1 MKPRGATSTRKS
13 TTCRNKPDMG
23 LSIGDGLPV
32 LMIDRPERKINMNII
47 DTNISNINESKKT
60 LYKLTRAKGLNI
72 KDLENG
78 ERVPVDAWALYTDV
92 NTKGTE
98 QTVLAIISGDV
109 KYHSISP
116 TFQRD
121 FADIVSLMD
130 GEDFA
135 IIITK
140 ATSKAG
146 REFVTC
152 ELDCE

>member
-1 MKPRGATSTRKS
+1 
-13 TTCRNKPDMG
+13 MG

-32 LMIDRPERKINMNII
+32 LMNDRPERKINMNII
-47 DTNISNINESKKT
+47 DTNISNITDSKKT
-60 LYKLTRAKGLNI
+60 MYKLTRAKGMNI

-92 NTKGTE
+92 NSKGTE
-98 QTVLAIISGDV
+98 QTVLAIISGEN

>member
-1 MKPRGATSTRKS
+1 
-13 TTCRNKPDMG
+13 
-23 LSIGDGLPV
+23 
-32 LMIDRPERKINMNII
+32 MNII
-47 DTNISNINESKKT
+47 DTNISNITESKKVM
-60 LYKLTRAKGLNI
+60 YKLTRAKGMNI

-78 ERVPVDAWALYTDV
+78 DRVPVDAWALYTDV

-98 QTVLAIISGDV
+98 QTVLAILSGEN

-140 ATSKAG
+140 ATSKSG

>member
-1 MKPRGATSTRKS
+1 M
-13 TTCRNKPDMG
+13 
-23 LSIGDGLPV
+23 SIGDGLPV
-32 LMIDRPERKINMNII
+32 LMIDRLERKINMNII
-47 DTNISNINESKKT
+47 ETNIANIAEDKKT

-98 QTVLAIISGDV
+98 QTVLAIISGDK

-121 FADIVSLMD
+121 FSDIVSIMD

>member
-1 MKPRGATSTRKS
+1 
-13 TTCRNKPDMG
+13 
-23 LSIGDGLPV
+23 
-32 LMIDRPERKINMNII
+32 MNII
-47 DTNISNINESKKT
+47 ETNIANIADDKKT

-98 QTVLAIISGDV
+98 QTVLAIISGDK

-130 GEDFA
+130 GEDFT

-140 ATSKAG
+140 PTSKAG

>member
-1 MKPRGATSTRKS
+1 MNFQIESTN
-13 TTCRNKPDMG
+13 CRNKPDKG

-47 DTNISNINESKKT
+47 ETNIANIAEDKKT

-98 QTVLAIISGDV
+98 QTVLAVISGDK

>member
-1 MKPRGATSTRKS
+1 
-13 TTCRNKPDMG
+13 
-23 LSIGDGLPV
+23 
-32 LMIDRPERKINMNII
+32 MNII
-47 DTNISNINESKKT
+47 DTNISNITESKKVM
-60 LYKLTRAKGLNI
+60 YKLTRAKGMNI

-78 ERVPVDAWALYTDV
+78 ERVPVDAWVLYTDV

-98 QTVLAIISGDV
+98 QTVLAIISGDK

>member
-1 MKPRGATSTRKS
+1 
-13 TTCRNKPDMG
+13 
-23 LSIGDGLPV
+23 
-32 LMIDRPERKINMNII
+32 MNII
-47 DTNISNINESKKT
+47 DTNIDNIADDKKT
-60 LYKLTRAKGLNI
+60 LYKITRAKGMNI

-78 ERVPVDAWALYTDV
+78 ERIPVDAWALYTDV

-98 QTVLAIISGDV
+98 QTVLAILSGGN
-109 KYHSISP
+109 KFHSISP

-135 IIITK
+135 IFITK
-140 ATSKAG
+140 ATSKSG

>member
-1 MKPRGATSTRKS
+1 MHRKL
-13 TTCRNKPDMG
+13 TNCRNKPEMG

-47 DTNISNINESKKT
+47 ETNIANIAEDKKA

-98 QTVLAIISGDV
+98 QTVLAIISGEK
-109 KYHSISP
+109 KYHTISP

-121 FADIVSLMD
+121 FADIVSIMD

-152 ELDCE
+152 ELDCG

>member
-1 MKPRGATSTRKS
+1 
-13 TTCRNKPDMG
+13 
-23 LSIGDGLPV
+23 
-32 LMIDRPERKINMNII
+32 MNII
-47 DTNISNINESKKT
+47 DTNITNLTESKKT
-60 LYKLTRAKGLNI
+60 MYKLTRAKGLNI

-98 QTVLAIISGDV
+98 QTVLAIISGEK

-130 GEDFA
+130 GEDFT

>member
-1 MKPRGATSTRKS
+1 M
-13 TTCRNKPDMG
+13 
-23 LSIGDGLPV
+23 SIGDGLPV
-32 LMIDRPERKINMNII
+32 LKIDRPERKINMNII
-47 DTNISNINESKKT
+47 DTNISNITESKKVM
-60 LYKLTRAKGLNI
+60 YKLTRAKGMNI

-92 NTKGTE
+92 NTKGAE
-98 QTVLAIISGDV
+98 QTVLAIISGDK

-140 ATSKAG
+140 ATSKSG

>member
-1 MKPRGATSTRKS
+1 
-13 TTCRNKPDMG
+13 
-23 LSIGDGLPV
+23 
-32 LMIDRPERKINMNII
+32 MNII
-47 DTNISNINESKKT
+47 DTNISNITESKKVM
-60 LYKLTRAKGLNI
+60 YKLTRAKGLNI

-78 ERVPVDAWALYTDV
+78 ERIPVDAWALYTDV

-98 QTVLAIISGDV
+98 QTILAIISGEN
-109 KYHSISP
+109 KYQSISP

-121 FADIVSLMD
+121 FSDIVSLMD
-130 GEDFA
+130 GEEFA

-140 ATSKAG
+140 ALSKAG

>member
-1 MKPRGATSTRKS
+1 MKRGRSLSVKWTN
-13 TTCRNKPDMG
+13 CRNKPDKG

-32 LMIDRPERKINMNII
+32 LKMTGQKRRKNMNII
-47 DTNISNINESKKT
+47 DTNIANINDDKKAV
-60 LYKLTRAKGLNI
+60 YKLTRAKGVNV
-72 KDLENG
+72 KDLANG
-78 ERVPVDAWALYTDV
+78 DKLKVDAWALYSDV
-92 NTKGTE
+92 SAKGNE
-98 QTVLAIISGDV
+98 QTVLAIVSGEC
-109 KYHSISP
+109 KYHTISP

-130 GEDFA
+130 GEDFT

>member
-1 MKPRGATSTRKS
+1 
-13 TTCRNKPDMG
+13 
-23 LSIGDGLPV
+23 
-32 LMIDRPERKINMNII
+32 MNII
-47 DTNISNINESKKT
+47 DTNIANINESKKVM
-60 LYKLTRAKGLNI
+60 YKLTRAKGMNI

-78 ERVPVDAWALYTDV
+78 TCLPVDVWALYTDV
-92 NTKGTE
+92 NTKGNE
-98 QTVLAIISGDV
+98 QTVLTIISGEE
-109 KYHSISP
+109 KYHTISP

-140 ATSKAG
+140 ATSKSG

>member
-1 MKPRGATSTRKS
+1 
-13 TTCRNKPDMG
+13 
-23 LSIGDGLPV
+23 
-32 LMIDRPERKINMNII
+32 MIDRPERKINMNII
-47 DTNISNINESKKT
+47 DTNISNITESKKVM
-60 LYKLTRAKGLNI
+60 YKLTRAKGMNI

-98 QTVLAIISGDV
+98 QTVLAILSGEN
-109 KYHSISP
+109 KFHSISP

>member
-1 MKPRGATSTRKS
+1 
-13 TTCRNKPDMG
+13 
-23 LSIGDGLPV
+23 
-32 LMIDRPERKINMNII
+32 MNII
-47 DTNISNINESKKT
+47 DTNITNLTESKKT
-60 LYKLTRAKGLNI
+60 MYKLTRAKGLNI

-78 ERVPVDAWALYTDV
+78 ERIPVDAWALYTDV

-98 QTVLAIISGDV
+98 QTVLAIISGDK

-116 TFQRD
+116 TFHRD

-135 IIITK
+135 IIITT
-140 ATSKAG
+140 ATSKSG

>member
-1 MKPRGATSTRKS
+1 
-13 TTCRNKPDMG
+13 
-23 LSIGDGLPV
+23 
-32 LMIDRPERKINMNII
+32 MNII
-47 DTNISNINESKKT
+47 DTNISNITEDKKT
-60 LYKLTRAKGLNI
+60 IYKLTRAKGKNI

-78 ERVPVDAWALYTDV
+78 ECVPVDAWALYTDV

-98 QTVLAIISGDV
+98 QTVLAIISGEN

-121 FADIVSLMD
+121 FSDIVSLMD

-140 ATSKAG
+140 ATSKSG

-152 ELDCE
+152 ELDCEYCLT

>member
-1 MKPRGATSTRKS
+1 
-13 TTCRNKPDMG
+13 
-23 LSIGDGLPV
+23 
-32 LMIDRPERKINMNII
+32 MNII
-47 DTNISNINESKKT
+47 DTNIANINDDKKAV
-60 LYKLTRAKGLNI
+60 YKLTRAKGLNI

-78 ERVPVDAWALYTDV
+78 ERVPVDAWALYSDV
-92 NTKGTE
+92 SAKGNE
-98 QTVLAIISGDV
+98 QTVLAIVSGEN
-109 KYHSISP
+109 KYHTISP

-130 GEDFA
+130 GDDFA

>member
-1 MKPRGATSTRKS
+1 
-13 TTCRNKPDMG
+13 
-23 LSIGDGLPV
+23 
-32 LMIDRPERKINMNII
+32 MNII
-47 DTNISNINESKKT
+47 DTNISNITESKKT
-60 LYKLTRAKGLNI
+60 MYKLTRAKGKNI

-78 ERVPVDAWALYTDV
+78 DRVPVDAWALYTDV
-92 NTKGTE
+92 NTKGAE
-98 QTVLAIISGDV
+98 QTVLAIISGEN

-130 GEDFA
+130 GEGFA

-140 ATSKAG
+140 ATSKSG

>member
-1 MKPRGATSTRKS
+1 MAP
-13 TTCRNKPDMG
+13 
-23 LSIGDGLPV
+23 PV

-47 DTNISNINESKKT
+47 ETNISNITESKKT

-78 ERVPVDAWALYTDV
+78 ERIPVDAWALYSDV

-98 QTVLAIISGDV
+98 QTVLAIISGEN

-135 IIITK
+135 IIIIKDT
-140 ATSKAG
+140 TKAG

-152 ELDCE
+152 ELDCD

>member
-1 MKPRGATSTRKS
+1 M
-13 TTCRNKPDMG
+13 
-23 LSIGDGLPV
+23 SIGDGLPV

-47 DTNISNINESKKT
+47 DTNISNITESKKVM
-60 LYKLTRAKGLNI
+60 YKLTRAKGQNI

-78 ERVPVDAWALYTDV
+78 ERVQVDAWALYTDV

-98 QTVLAIISGDV
+98 QTVLAIISGDK

>member
-1 MKPRGATSTRKS
+1 
-13 TTCRNKPDMG
+13 
-23 LSIGDGLPV
+23 
-32 LMIDRPERKINMNII
+32 MNII
-47 DTNISNINESKKT
+47 ETNIAGIAEDKKT
-60 LYKLTRAKGLNI
+60 MYKLTRAKGLNI

-78 ERVPVDAWALYTDV
+78 ERIPVDAWALYTDV

-98 QTVLAIISGDV
+98 QTVLAIISGEN

-121 FADIVSLMD
+121 FSDIVSLMD
-130 GEDFA
+130 GEDFS
-135 IIITK
+135 IIIIK
-140 ATSKAG
+140 STSKSG

>member
-1 MKPRGATSTRKS
+1 
-13 TTCRNKPDMG
+13 
-23 LSIGDGLPV
+23 
-32 LMIDRPERKINMNII
+32 MNII
-47 DTNISNINESKKT
+47 DTNITNLTESKKT
-60 LYKLTRAKGLNI
+60 MYKLTRAKGLNI

-98 QTVLAIISGDV
+98 QTVLAIISGDK
-109 KYHSISP
+109 KYHSISL

-121 FADIVSLMD
+121 FAEIVSLMD

>member
-1 MKPRGATSTRKS
+1 
-13 TTCRNKPDMG
+13 
-23 LSIGDGLPV
+23 
-32 LMIDRPERKINMNII
+32 MNII
-47 DTNISNINESKKT
+47 DTNIANINDDKKAA
-60 LYKLTRAKGLNI
+60 YKLTRAKGVNV
-72 KDLENG
+72 KDLATG
-78 ERVPVDAWALYTDV
+78 DKLKVDAWALYTDV

-98 QTVLAIISGDV
+98 QTVLAIISGDK

>member
-1 MKPRGATSTRKS
+1 MKRGQSLSAKWTN
-13 TTCRNKPDMG
+13 CRNKPNKG
-23 LSIGDGLPV
+23 LSIGDGRPV
-32 LMIDRPERKINMNII
+32 LKIDRPERKINMNII
-47 DTNISNINESKKT
+47 ETNIANIADDKKT
-60 LYKLTRAKGLNI
+60 LYKLTRAKGSNI

-78 ERVPVDAWALYTDV
+78 ERVPVDAWVLYTDV

-98 QTVLAIISGDV
+98 QTVLAIISGDK

>member
-1 MKPRGATSTRKS
+1 
-13 TTCRNKPDMG
+13 
-23 LSIGDGLPV
+23 
-32 LMIDRPERKINMNII
+32 MNII
-47 DTNISNINESKKT
+47 DTNIANINDDKKAV
-60 LYKLTRAKGLNI
+60 YKLTRAKGVNV
-72 KDLENG
+72 KDLANG
-78 ERVPVDAWALYTDV
+78 DKLKVDAWALYSDMSA
-92 NTKGTE
+92 KGNE
-98 QTVLAIISGDV
+98 QTVLAIVSGDC
-109 KYHSISP
+109 KYHTISP

-130 GEDFA
+130 GEDFT

>member
-1 MKPRGATSTRKS
+1 M
-13 TTCRNKPDMG
+13 
-23 LSIGDGLPV
+23 SIGDGLPV
-32 LMIDRPERKINMNII
+32 LTIDRPERKINMNII
-47 DTNISNINESKKT
+47 DTNISNITESKKVM
-60 LYKLTRAKGLNI
+60 YKLTRAKGKNI

-92 NTKGTE
+92 NTKGAE
-98 QTVLAIISGDV
+98 QTVLAIISGEN

-140 ATSKAG
+140 ATSKSG

>member
-1 MKPRGATSTRKS
+1 
-13 TTCRNKPDMG
+13 MG

-32 LMIDRPERKINMNII
+32 LMNDRPERKINMNII
-47 DTNISNINESKKT
+47 DTNISNLTESKKT
-60 LYKLTRAKGLNI
+60 MYKLTRAKGLNI
-72 KDLENG
+72 RDLENG

-98 QTVLAIISGDV
+98 QTVLAIISGDK

>member
-1 MKPRGATSTRKS
+1 
-13 TTCRNKPDMG
+13 
-23 LSIGDGLPV
+23 
-32 LMIDRPERKINMNII
+32 MIDRPERKINMNII
-47 DTNISNINESKKT
+47 DTNISNITESKKT
-60 LYKLTRAKGLNI
+60 MYKLTRAKGKNI

-98 QTVLAIISGDV
+98 QTVLAIISGEN
-109 KYHSISP
+109 KYQSISP

-130 GEDFA
+130 GEDFT

-146 REFVTC
+146 REFVSC

>member
-1 MKPRGATSTRKS
+1 MTLQTFLTK
-13 TTCRNKPDMG
+13 CRNKPNKG

-32 LMIDRPERKINMNII
+32 LTRQARKEKINMNII
-47 DTNISNINESKKT
+47 DTNFANIAEDKKT
-60 LYKLTRAKGLNI
+60 MYKLTRAKGLNI

-98 QTVLAIISGDV
+98 QTVLAIISGDK

>member
-1 MKPRGATSTRKS
+1 
-13 TTCRNKPDMG
+13 
-23 LSIGDGLPV
+23 
-32 LMIDRPERKINMNII
+32 MNII
-47 DTNISNINESKKT
+47 VTNITNLTESKKT

-78 ERVPVDAWALYTDV
+78 ERIPVDAWALYTDV

-98 QTVLAIISGDV
+98 QTVLAILSGEN
-109 KYHSISP
+109 KFHTISP

-121 FADIVSLMD
+121 FSDIVSLMD

-152 ELDCE
+152 ELDCD

>member
-1 MKPRGATSTRKS
+1 MYRLHLADVGNLTVLEDVFFNEAATT
-13 TTCRNKPDMG
+13 
-23 LSIGDGLPV
+23 V
-32 LMIDRPERKINMNII
+32 
-47 DTNISNINESKKT
+47 
-60 LYKLTRAKGLNI
+60 
-72 KDLENG
+72 
-78 ERVPVDAWALYTDV
+78 LYTDV

-98 QTVLAIISGDV
+98 QTVLAIISGEK

-121 FADIVSLMD
+121 FADIVSIMD
-130 GEDFA
+130 GEDFT

>member
-1 MKPRGATSTRKS
+1 MTGQKRRK
-13 TTCRNKPDMG
+13 N
-23 LSIGDGLPV
+23 V
-32 LMIDRPERKINMNII
+32 NII
-47 DTNISNINESKKT
+47 DTNIANINDDKKT
-60 LYKLTRAKGLNI
+60 LYKLTRAKGANI

-78 ERVPVDAWALYTDV
+78 ERVQVDAWALYTDV

-98 QTVLAIISGDV
+98 QTVLAIISGDK

-130 GEDFA
+130 GEDFT

-152 ELDCE
+152 ELDCD

>member
-1 MKPRGATSTRKS
+1 
-13 TTCRNKPDMG
+13 MG

-47 DTNISNINESKKT
+47 DTNITNLTESKKT
-60 LYKLTRAKGLNI
+60 MYKLTRAKGLNI

-98 QTVLAIISGDV
+98 QTVLAIISGDK

>member
-1 MKPRGATSTRKS
+1 MARLQRENQRHVETGLNSLST
-13 TTCRNKPDMG
+13 
-23 LSIGDGLPV
+23 GDGLPV

-47 DTNISNINESKKT
+47 DTNITNLTESKKT
-60 LYKLTRAKGLNI
+60 MYKLTRAKGMNI

-98 QTVLAIISGDV
+98 QTVLAIISGEK

>member
-1 MKPRGATSTRKS
+1 
-13 TTCRNKPDMG
+13 MG

-32 LMIDRPERKINMNII
+32 LMNDRPERKINMNII
-47 DTNISNINESKKT
+47 DSNISNITESKKT
-60 LYKLTRAKGLNI
+60 MYKLTRAKGMNI

-98 QTVLAIISGDV
+98 QTVLAIISGDK

-121 FADIVSLMD
+121 FSDIVSLME